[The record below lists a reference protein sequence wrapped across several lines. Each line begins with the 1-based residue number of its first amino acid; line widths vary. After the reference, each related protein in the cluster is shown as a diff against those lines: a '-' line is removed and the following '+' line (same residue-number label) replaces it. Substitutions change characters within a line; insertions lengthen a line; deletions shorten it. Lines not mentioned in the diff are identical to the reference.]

1 MLKLLP
7 WDLRGTLA
15 TKECYRARKKGYRV
29 FARAIQLMKNF
40 TVIFFSRSRFE
51 QLPVG
56 MTSIL
61 AGLGQSLLDQP
72 PNIQNLDPKK

>member
-1 MLKLLP
+1 
-7 WDLRGTLA
+7 
-15 TKECYRARKKGYRV
+15 
-29 FARAIQLMKNF
+29 MKNF